1 MIKNY
6 SNILKLRNTFLSTS
20 LVKEKIIKI
29 IRKYFE
35 LNYNENIIYE
45 NWVGVTSL
53 KMEE

>member
-1 MIKNY
+1 MIRKY

-20 LVKEKIIKI
+20 LVKGK

-35 LNYNENIIYE
+35 LHYNENIIYE